1 MIAAF
6 EPADLEPISDTVE
19 GDTPALRDFGPLAGV
34 RAKLNPPFSP
44 ASAVE
49 ALASV
54 VTAEDNGQRI
64 RSILYIADA

>member
-6 EPADLEPISDTVE
+6 EPADLEPIIDTDE
-19 GDTPALRDFGPLAGV
+19 GDTPVLRDFGPLAGV

-49 ALASV
+49 AFASA
-54 VTAEDNGQRI
+54 VTTEDSAQRI
-64 RSILYIADA
+64 SSILHIADA